1 MSLRPMLPLLCWL
14 AAGAQ
19 EPARICARMPELGQ
33 ARIQRLHRGVPL
45 WGGTCV
51 VPLDAQGQPQV
62 PAWAPLAVA
71 EPSLDAEAAIARTLE
86 DLALPFQAIP
96 LSPPTAEAVV
106 FPSAATGGVV
116 HTPGPVPG
124 TFRMDLRH
132 SVLEEPPAEAHVP
145 AWVVHTRHWDPL
157 EGFMARETVV
167 EARTGRI
174 LRKDPGVRFAGPQV
188 PGRGL
193 HVGSVTLEAVRL
205 GDGRFELRDTTR
217 PTAAHPLQEKV
228 VGAGQGPSN
237 VLFTRLQEG
246 NTTRYLPF
254 RTSSSFG
261 DGTVFD
267 SNGLITAERLT
278 GPNGQTAAVDVAWGV
293 QVTWDLLRNVLG
305 RNGPDGQGGAV
316 AAGVHVHAAPFAPYA
331 NAFWDPAERTVNFG
345 DGGNGSLPFTSVDVV
360 AHELGHALMTGTAD
374 LTYSGEPGGLDEA
387 TSDILAMG
395 ALCYAA
401 MGATGDTLA
410 LPSGFPWAI
419 GASLS
424 PTGQPLRNLQRPLRS
439 GNPDAWFEGI
449 GLLGVYQA
457 SSPASRFFYYLSAG
471 CNPGDTETAS
481 LFLPGGMTGI
491 GIHKALQIWVR
502 ALQAHVQDK
511 NTDYAGMRAATE
523 AAATHLFGAA
533 SRERAAVQD
542 AWAAVNVGPAAGQT
556 THRRLGLEPGP
567 WPGGLGS
574 GIHTSSSR
582 DVYTNISS
590 PAPLP
595 SPVLAGFPAGTTV
608 AWSGGFS
615 VVDPERQTIRCS
627 LWGMLGWSTSFE
639 ATVPGT
645 PYKAMAMLH
654 PVVLDLDGDG
664 ECDASDAAVLAV
676 YSLTGQLPSEP
687 YSPATLMQYFPPDP
701 AIYRWNRAFAALLEV
716 R

>member
-1 MSLRPMLPLLCWL
+1 MSLRPILPLACWL

-19 EPARICARMPELGQ
+19 EPVRIRAGMPELGQ
-33 ARIQRLHRGVPL
+33 ARIQRLHQGIPVWGDTRVVAMDAQGEPQTPAWTPL
-45 WGGTCV
+45 SV
-51 VPLDAQGQPQV
+51 AEPRLDAQ
-62 PAWAPLAVA
+62 
-71 EPSLDAEAAIARTLE
+71 AAIARTLE
-86 DLALPFQAIP
+86 DLALSFQAIP
-96 LSPPTAEAVV
+96 LSPPIAEAVV

-174 LRKDPGVRFAGPQV
+174 LRKDPGVRHANPQA

-193 HVGSVTLEAVRL
+193 HVGNVNLEAVRL
-205 GDGRFELRDTTR
+205 SDGRFELRDTTR
-217 PTAAHPLQEKV
+217 PATAHPLQEKV
-228 VGAGQGPSN
+228 VGPGQSASN
-237 VLFTRLQEG
+237 LLFTRLQEG
-246 NTTRYLPF
+246 NTIRYLPF
-254 RTSSSFG
+254 RTSGSFG
-261 DGTVFD
+261 DGAIFD
-267 SNGLITAERLT
+267 SSGLITAERLT
-278 GPNGQTAAVDVAWGV
+278 GTNGQTAAVDVAWGV

-316 AAGVHVHAAPFAPYA
+316 AAGVHVHAAPYAPYA
-331 NAFWDPAERTVNFG
+331 NAFWDPAERTLNFG
-345 DGGNGSLPFTSVDVV
+345 DGGNGSLPFTSLDVV
-360 AHELGHALMTGTAD
+360 AHELGHAFMTGTAD

-401 MGATGDTLA
+401 MGATGDTLT
-410 LPSGFPWAI
+410 LPSGFPWTI
-419 GASLS
+419 GAALS
-424 PTGQPLRNLQRPLRS
+424 PIGQPLRNLQRPTRR
-439 GNPDAWFEGI
+439 GIPDAWFEGI
-449 GLLGVYQA
+449 GLLDVYQA
-457 SSPASRFFYYLSAG
+457 SGPASRFFYYLSAG
-471 CNPGDTETAS
+471 CHPGDSETAS
-481 LFLPGGMTGI
+481 PFLPGGMTGV
-491 GIHKALQIWVR
+491 GIHKALQIWTR
-502 ALQAHVQDK
+502 ALGAHVQDK
-511 NTDYAGMRAATE
+511 GTGYAGMRTATE
-523 AAATHLFGAA
+523 AAATYLFGPA
-533 SRERAAVQD
+533 SRELTAVQD

-556 THRRLGLEPGP
+556 TYRRLGLEPGP
-567 WPGGLGS
+567 WPYGLGS

-590 PAPLP
+590 SAPLP
-595 SPVLAGFPAGTTV
+595 RTALTGFPAGTSV
-608 AWSGGFS
+608 AWSGGYS
-615 VVDPERQTIRCS
+615 VIDPERQTIRAS
-627 LWGMLGWSTSFE
+627 LWGLLGWSTSFE

-676 YSLTGQLPSEP
+676 YSLSGRLPSEP
-687 YSPATLMQYFPPDP
+687 YTPATLLHYFPPDP